1 MQQQGQASHG
11 QPAGSP
17 ASGPRPSQPEAST
30 SVNIAILDS
39 KDFPTDVAPIQ
50 ELYSEFIMADGRVL
64 FECPGLVKTTGI
76 DLMNCPLNLVLKL
89 RARRRAPQQ
98 APQQGSVVLWHV
110 VLPLPL
116 ISKYLLNPPHEWETW
131 IGLLPNT
138 QNLDVH
144 PPDTMFTQCVHLISR
159 PEFPKLRLR
168 FTYHNPQLQAQLQQQ
183 REQQQQEVRR
193 RMEFTQQVGRAQFE
207 ELQKLTR
214 SMRGDSAVP
223 DSPQQPS
230 LEPAGSVPG
239 GIDSSEMFR
248 SSPQSVDVL
257 SLGIGVAGVAA
268 PGDLVLAD
276 AGTGA
281 LPADRAEVVNER
293 LREALISALRFVGD
307 VRHMLA
313 THPTATARPGAQ
325 LPMPVDSA
333 EVLGSSAPGTVVEDH
348 CRQLRQSL
356 QFLSNAPAANGAG
369 KEDGDAEALLEEG
382 LRMALMGML
391 ADCPSDGG
399 GQVPRTLTNLSS
411 ATNSQLSSIQGRF
424 PSLWESL
431 REVSTLANERAALL
445 EAQRLQDGEPR
456 VSLESLQAGE
466 AKKHVEK
473 LLQQQ
478 RQAMQLG
485 FDAEMSALRHQLDEM
500 RRVARD
506 REGEV
511 RRLQDQLRQ
520 RTS

>member
-1 MQQQGQASHG
+1 MQQQGQPSHG

-17 ASGPRPSQPEAST
+17 TSGPRPSQPEAST

-39 KDFPTDVAPIQ
+39 KDFPTDVAPIN

-214 SMRGDSAVP
+214 SMRGDSVAL
-223 DSPQQPS
+223 DSPQQS
-230 LEPAGSVPG
+230 SVEPAIGVPG
-239 GIDSSEMFR
+239 GIDSSEMMR
-248 SSPQSVDVL
+248 SSPQSVDIQ
-257 SLGIGVAGVAA
+257 SLGIGAAGAA
-268 PGDLVLAD
+268 PGDLAIAVTD
-276 AGTGA
+276 AV
-281 LPADRAEVVNER
+281 PADRGEVVNER

-313 THPTATARPGAQ
+313 TQPAAPGRPGVQ
-325 LPMPVDSA
+325 LPLPVDSA
-333 EVLGSSAPGTVVEDH
+333 EVLGSNAPGAVVEDH

-356 QFLSNAPAANGAG
+356 QLLSSTPAANGAVRD
-369 KEDGDAEALLEEG
+369 DGDSEALLEEG

-445 EAQRLQDGEPR
+445 EAQRQDGEPR